1 VYIVGEMHFSNVKAG
16 GTYCYHIALKGQL
29 FDMLISI

>member
-1 VYIVGEMHFSNVKAG
+1 VYVVGELQFSNGKAG